1 MEKSMDTHLEIA
13 RNAVAKIN
21 STRSTVTGKL
31 TGEW

>member
-13 RNAVAKIN
+13 RDAVAKIN
-21 STRSTVTGKL
+21 SNWSRVTRKL